1 MDGTRSW
8 CHFSQNFER
17 TRLQRQ
23 AKVQPGRPLPRAHQ
37 DERFSYVV
45 LRKGPRPQ
53 PPADVALPD
62 QLDWQASLPYLDDVH
77 LKGFNIG
84 EDPGRRLPGSKTV
97 GSNLQPRALEN
108 LGRWWIQAQ
117 SLCGC
122 IHTSTAAVYG
132 EGTDLDCL
140 TQCHIGPG
148 HKHACGMPL
157 ALAIEGL

>member
-23 AKVQPGRPLPRAHQ
+23 AKVQPGRPLPRSHQ

-62 QLDWQASLPYLDDVH
+62 QLDWQASLPCVDAD
-77 LKGFNIG
+77 LKEEFNIG
-84 EDPGRRLPGSKTV
+84 EDLGRRSPNRETV
-97 GSNLQPRALEN
+97 GSTLQSWALEI
-108 LGRWWIQAQ
+108 GRWWIQHRVCVVAYAQ
-117 SLCGC
+117 VLL
-122 IHTSTAAVYG
+122 H
-132 EGTDLDCL
+132 
-140 TQCHIGPG
+140 
-148 HKHACGMPL
+148 
-157 ALAIEGL
+157 